1 MVEILRLKAT
11 CKVTAVVKSILRIM
25 ATHPK
30 TKQKSYYEKKKTN
43 NQRRE
48 AKRALVSVET

>member
-30 TKQKSYYEKKKTN
+30 TKQKSYYEKEKQIIKEEK
-43 NQRRE
+43 QKE
-48 AKRALVSVET
+48 L